1 MTLDGTCFFYVRL
14 TSHLKTFLLWNG
26 NEFGILHSRI
36 LSFSPRCIEASF
48 LHFIVHSE
56 TVFKSIV
63 ASNAWKFDGTGIFC
77 MDRVNDLGGITNLS
91 SMPFLSDRK

>member
-1 MTLDGTCFFYVRL
+1 MNLASYTPEFF
-14 TSHLKTFLLWNG
+14 HFLLDA
-26 NEFGILHSRI
+26 LKQ
-36 LSFSPRCIEASF
+36 SF

-56 TVFKSIV
+56 TVFTSIV
-63 ASNAWKFDGTGIFC
+63 ASNAWKSDGTGIFC